1 MNKYKYIGLF
11 INNQKH
17 EYYRLEVNAFN
28 FTEAFFL
35 LTSKAIELG
44 SHPQLY
50 SVTNDNQDR
59 VYINKL
65 ENMNICVKQD

>member
-44 SHPQLY
+44 NYSQLY
-50 SVTNDNQDR
+50 SITNDNQNS
-59 VYINKL
+59 VYVNQLK
-65 ENMNICVKQD
+65 NMNIFV